1 LDPEKQIQELK
12 VKIDKAKELRYKA
25 EARLEQLQ
33 RQRQQYLDELVI
45 LQVTPE
51 TLDQEIEKLSKEIM
65 DLIDKAKDLI
75 PNDI

>member
-1 LDPEKQIQELK
+1 MDPEKQIQELK